1 MSDDDLE
8 NDDLEVGD
16 DDEADEGLE
25 AAADDV
31 AEDAGEDDSPAPT
44 AKASPRPLSR

>member
-16 DDEADEGLE
+16 DDETEEGLE
-25 AAADDV
+25 AAA
-31 AEDAGEDDSPAPT
+31 
-44 AKASPRPLSR
+44 